1 MDHGEFYTTLA
12 QVFPVLLLA
21 LLWDSRYLERLREQ
35 ERRSRDAD
43 PVDGVR
49 FWTKGRVRAYTILL
63 ALLNITGLGVTVLAL
78 SGLYGDSAPLRT
90 ALAIILITSLL
101 TLFVRVWGQVV
112 WATREPPSRGAGDD

>member
-1 MDHGEFYTTLA
+1 M
-12 QVFPVLLLA
+12 LLLA

-63 ALLNITGLGVTVLAL
+63 ALLNITGLGATVLAL
-78 SGLYGDSAPLRT
+78 SGLYGDSTPLRA
-90 ALAIILITSLL
+90 ALAAILITSLL

-112 WATREPPSRGAGDD
+112 WATREPPTPIPDDDN

>member
-1 MDHGEFYTTLA
+1 M
-12 QVFPVLLLA
+12 LLLA

-63 ALLNITGLGVTVLAL
+63 ALLNISGLGATVLAL
-78 SGLYGDSAPLRT
+78 SGLYGDSVPLRT
-90 ALAIILITSLL
+90 GLSLVLITSLV
-101 TLFVRVWGQVV
+101 TLFIRVWGQVT
-112 WATREPPSRGAGDD
+112 WATREPARPVSNDDD